1 MAGDDTISQDLVRE
15 LLVRELETV
24 NLYGAML
31 ERARTPGVRAL
42 IGEIAAQEK
51 HHIAEAMDVLARYDA
66 GQAAA
71 LARAGVVVRR
81 DEAPAPA
88 PTAASGATVVFE
100 PSGVAVEAAP
110 DETLLAAALG
120 AGVEIRHDCGGHG
133 VCGTCRVEVREGGG
147 ALSSVTDP
155 ERKHLDGLLDSGW
168 RLACQSKASGPVR
181 VSVPPAEKKSKKS
194 KKKSEKG
201 NA

>member
-1 MAGDDTISQDLVRE
+1 MTGDDTTSEDLVRE

-24 NLYGAML
+24 NLYGTML
-31 ERARTPGVRAL
+31 ERARTPGVRSL

-51 HHIAEAMDVLARYDA
+51 HHIAEAMDILARYDA

-81 DEAPAPA
+81 DDAPAAPA
-88 PTAASGATVVFE
+88 GPGATVAFD
-100 PSGVAVEAAP
+100 PSGGAAQASP

-120 AGVEIRHDCGGHG
+120 AGVEIRHDCGGNG
-133 VCGTCRVEVREGGG
+133 VCGTCRVEVVEGGG
-147 ALSSVTDP
+147 ALSAVTDP
-155 ERKHLDGLLDSGW
+155 ERKHLDELLDSGW

-181 VSVPPAEKKSKKS
+181 VRVPAKKA
-194 KKKSEKG
+194 KG
-201 NA
+201 KRGDA